1 MPRRRRPVEHEHH
14 ERWAIPYGDL
24 ITLLLAFF
32 VIMYAL
38 SVVDVG
44 RYQVVSDALQASLRS
59 TPQAASPVQIG
70 SPAELEQALA
80 AIEANLRTRQTL
92 QPVAAPDPV
101 REAGILR
108 AMEADSFDASE
119 QQAAIARLQQQLQE
133 ALSELDGDYA
143 PRLINRGMW
152 LELEIRNRGLF
163 ETASAQLSRS
173 AGEFFADLANTL
185 EPLPV
190 RFRVEGHS
198 DDRSIATARY
208 PSNWEL
214 SSARAAS
221 VVRLMAEQGVAGER
235 MVAMGYADSRPV
247 ADNTDPEGR
256 EANRRV
262 VLVIVRRGEA
272 EATEAG
278 LEAIGEGL

>member
-1 MPRRRRPVEHEHH
+1 MARRRRPVEHEHH

-92 QPVAAPDPV
+92 MPVAAPDPV

-108 AMEADSFDASE
+108 AMDADSFDASE

-163 ETASAQLSRS
+163 ETASAQLSQS
-173 AGEFFADLANTL
+173 AGAFFADLANTL

-235 MVAMGYADSRPV
+235 MVAMGYADSQPV
-247 ADNTDPEGR
+247 ADNTTPEGR

-262 VLVIVRRGEA
+262 VLVIMRQTGTDTTTA
-272 EATEAG
+272 E